1 MLNIY
6 IVFPIEIF
14 IFFYIKDKFDVRS
27 APTTSNSKKTQDN
40 YINPK
45 FRFYVFQDFIKGNK
59 DKTRQFKLRAK

>member
-14 IFFYIKDKFDVRS
+14 IFFYIKDKYEVCA
-27 APTTSNSKKTQDN
+27 APATTPKQIQDT

-45 FRFYVFQDFIKGNK
+45 FQFYVFQDFIKLI
-59 DKTRQFKLRAK
+59 KTKLDN